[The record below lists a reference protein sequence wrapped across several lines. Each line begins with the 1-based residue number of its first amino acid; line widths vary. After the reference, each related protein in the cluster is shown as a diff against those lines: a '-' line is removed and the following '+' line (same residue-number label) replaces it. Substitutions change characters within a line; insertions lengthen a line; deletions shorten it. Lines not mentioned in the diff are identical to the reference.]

1 MYSTIIFLSIIL
13 ILLSVMLC
21 INIRISLDFISLKMV
36 IVVYVYH
43 IKVVKIKVDIL
54 KMTYSINKSK
64 NKRINLVINR
74 QDKILISQI
83 KNTILDKLYY
93 DSIEF
98 YSIIGLGNCDKT
110 AVAIGVINWLCC
122 MLGIKLSMQNQ
133 DIKWE
138 YKNIPNYFD
147 SELSVVLNTKVY
159 FTIFDM
165 VFGVVLSFYRRGKYA
180 KQKE

>member
-1 MYSTIIFLSIIL
+1 MNSTIIFLSIIL
-13 ILLSVMLC
+13 ILLSVMLF
-21 INIRISLDFISLKMV
+21 IDIRISLDFSCLKMT
-36 IVVYVYH
+36 IEVYVYR
-43 IKVVKIKVDIL
+43 IKVVKIEVDIL

-64 NKRINLVINR
+64 NKRINLIINR

-98 YSIIGLGNCDKT
+98 YSEIGLGNCDKT
-110 AVAIGVINWLCC
+110 AVVIGIINSLCY
-122 MLGIKLSMQNQ
+122 MLGMRLSIQNEE
-133 DIKWE
+133 IKWV

-147 SELSVVLNTKVY
+147 SKLNVVLNTKVY

-180 KQKE
+180 KQKR